1 MSVTLNYMQ
10 AAAILGLALFIGL
23 WNGMNIYW
31 IRARR
36 EMTRKRP
43 ELSDTEIAEYQ
54 RIREKREAF
63 EARWATWA
71 EDTDLGRA

>member
-1 MSVTLNYMQ
+1 MSVTLNCMQ
-10 AAAILGLALFIGL
+10 AAGLLWLAFFIGL
-23 WNGMNIYW
+23 WNGMNIYRF
-31 IRARR
+31 RARR

-43 ELSDTEIAEYQ
+43 KLSDDEIAEYQ
-54 RIREKREAF
+54 HIREKREAF